1 MSEIESPFHVYTD
14 GSCWTGDRIGAWAWV
29 GVDPNGTDF
38 GSGGSDVDTT
48 ISRMELMGPIDAL
61 EFLYELYGPCDV
73 VIHSDS
79 EYVVLGITDRSR
91 KRNKNGDLW
100 DWLDEIT
107 DAHESVE
114 YLHVK
119 GHAGNHYNEIADE
132 LAGAYRTERQ
142 DKERAVT
149 PRSELNPDCLLV
161 LEALESAP
169 NRTLTNVELGALKG
183 GGFAWRSRVSDL
195 RKKYGYPVGAAKY
208 ERDGLYSYTLA

>member
-132 LAGAYRTERQ
+132 LAGDFRKERQ
-142 DKERAVT
+142 VGE
-149 PRSELNPDCLLV
+149 N
-161 LEALESAP
+161 
-169 NRTLTNVELGALKG
+169 G
-183 GGFAWRSRVSDL
+183 GS
-195 RKKYGYPVGAAKY
+195 
-208 ERDGLYSYTLA
+208 